1 MRFCPECGG
10 LVHVYY
16 AFRAA
21 QCQHCGREWPLDRYA
36 LAIEACQTMED
47 YCAAQA
53 SAMKAVGAHA

>member
-21 QCQHCGREWPLDRYA
+21 QCQHCGREWPLDRYE
-36 LAIEACQTMED
+36 LAIEAFQTMED
-47 YCAAQA
+47 YRAAQIEQLEG
-53 SAMKAVGAHA
+53 MPG

>member
-21 QCQHCGREWPLDRYA
+21 QCQRCGREWPLDRYE
-36 LAIEACQTMED
+36 LAIEAFQTMED
-47 YCAAQA
+47 YCVAQI
-53 SAMKAVGAHA
+53 SAMKTGGGK